1 MIPRRNLLGWL
12 LAGTAG
18 VTLAPRHLAADSRE
32 GNDGEWLDA
41 IARRRHKAF
50 LDIRGFAADG
60 TPFRK
65 AANLHRA
72 LTEAHGA
79 RADEVG
85 IAFGAGSSSIAYVL
99 GEGIWEE
106 YRVGVKVAGAA
117 RDAEEARSLAAE
129 PKRWAAAHG
138 EEIRGMLAKEMR
150 VLACRNSL
158 WRWARD
164 FAAVTGEAPERVN
177 EKLIAGL
184 HKGVE
189 PVPAMIAAAVLAQG
203 RGLSYVAIE

>member
-1 MIPRRNLLGWL
+1 MIPRRSLLGWL
-12 LAGTAG
+12 LTGTAG
-18 VTLAPRHLAADSRE
+18 LAVVPSRLHSRE
-32 GNDGEWLDA
+32 ADDWLDA
-41 IARRRHKAF
+41 IAGKPHRAF
-50 LDIRGFAADG
+50 LDIRGFNPDG

-79 RADEVG
+79 RPDEVG

-99 GEGIWEE
+99 AADIWDE
-106 YRVGVKVAGAA
+106 YRVGAKVAGTARHGDEAA
-117 RDAEEARSLAAE
+117 SLRDE
-129 PKRWAAAHG
+129 PRKWAAAHG
-138 EEIRGMLAKEMR
+138 AEIRGMLDTGMR

-184 HKGVE
+184 HAGVE
-189 PVPAMIAAAVLAQG
+189 PVPAMIAAAVRAQE
-203 RGLSYVAIE
+203 RGLAYVAIE